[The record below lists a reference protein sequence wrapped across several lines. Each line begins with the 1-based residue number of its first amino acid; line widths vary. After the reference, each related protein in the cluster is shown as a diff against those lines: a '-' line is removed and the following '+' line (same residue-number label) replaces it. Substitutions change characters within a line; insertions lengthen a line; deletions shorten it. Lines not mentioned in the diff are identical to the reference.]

1 MDAKLT
7 ELLTWL
13 QQTTE
18 GATEFAVAQAP
29 LVAQELL
36 RYKMVGA
43 CIWFC
48 VGVFW
53 LIIMLLLL
61 IYMHRLD
68 IKKGH
73 RCDLLADVALLG
85 LPATVGGILPIA
97 FSLATII
104 KLTLAPRVYV
114 LEWVMAKIGG

>member
-13 QQTTE
+13 QTTTE
-18 GATEFAVAQAP
+18 GATEFAVEQAP

-36 RYKMVGA
+36 RYRMATAIFLLVLGGLLVAFAIFAIGHGCHIWVGESEA
-43 CIWFC
+43 DGFSWF
-48 VGVFW
+48 VGS
-53 LIIMLLLL
+53 IITFVMSVPLLVAGTLELL
-61 IYMHRLD
+61 
-68 IKKGH
+68 
-73 RCDLLADVALLG
+73 
-85 LPATVGGILPIA
+85 
-97 FSLATII
+97 